1 MESPVVTNQGNT
13 DELPL
18 FPQEEWYEVLLR
30 YGLYI
35 GAAFQLLCIFALIFD
50 ISPKSKKSTSKSGE
64 VFEEDSSTDNS
75 YDEEDSEDEASY
87 QQQQQQQ
94 HKSRRQRL
102 ERKKRR

>member
-50 ISPKSKKSTSKSGE
+50 ISPKSKRSNTSKSGE
-64 VFEEDSSTDNS
+64 VFDEDSSTDNS

-94 HKSRRQRL
+94 HKSRRQRP
-102 ERKKRR
+102 